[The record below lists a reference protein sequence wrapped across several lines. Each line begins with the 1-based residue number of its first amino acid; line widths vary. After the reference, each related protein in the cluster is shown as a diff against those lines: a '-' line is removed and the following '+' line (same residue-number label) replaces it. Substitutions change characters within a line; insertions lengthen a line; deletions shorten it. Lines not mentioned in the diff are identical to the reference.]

1 MAKHYSIGCNYRK
14 GVECT
19 HPQQPHG
26 RKPSNGVCAKV
37 CKLYDGPPAT
47 CTVVDEPTVKFT
59 DATKPIKEPGCSP
72 CAAAAKARIDRKK
85 HDAAEAMRILNDAMN
100 EGVD

>member
-1 MAKHYSIGCNYRK
+1 MAKHYSIGCNYRS

-37 CKLYDGPPAT
+37 CKLYDGPPVIESRAPEPIP
-47 CTVVDEPTVKFT
+47 DDYEPTPT
-59 DATKPIKEPGCSP
+59 NATKGGCG
-72 CAAAAKARIDRKK
+72 CKK
-85 HDAAEAMRILNDAMN
+85 
-100 EGVD
+100 